1 MSILFFFY
9 QHINMVSYLDTL
21 TNKKYIIQ
29 ILEMY
34 ILEYGNI
41 LGHRTNDQVLNV
53 ALRGF
58 FPNVTGKSV

>member
-9 QHINMVSYLDTL
+9 QHINMISNLDTQ

-34 ILEYGNI
+34 ILEYGNV

-58 FPNVTGKSV
+58 FFQT